1 MTTGKRQI
9 AKPLATK
16 NGIIAGFNKGHKT
29 TPRDVKISRK
39 ARLGQP
45 KKKVRAVKAIIADLC
60 GFTPMEKR
68 MVELLRVGKE
78 KRALKFCNKRLGNI
92 VSAKKVRAR
101 VEDTLRAQTATKT
114 VSYTHLTLPTK
125 RIV

>member
-9 AKPLATK
+9 AKPRVAK
-16 NGIIAGFNKGHKT
+16 NGIIAGFNHGHKT

-101 VEDTLRAQTATKT
+101 VEDTLRAQTAK
-114 VSYTHLTLPTK
+114 K
-125 RIV
+125 K